1 MKESVCLY
9 CSHIASHISTF
20 QDLQTASS
28 FFCLFIIALFF
39 SSILK
44 LILAQNGD
52 VEGNTGLR
60 RLNEIVSHVATGN
73 GLISRKLLK
82 LSQIEAYNFIY
93 KYDICISEK
102 YSYLSISV
110 DDKGIQSVGYNLIR
124 ADH

>member
-1 MKESVCLY
+1 MKENVCLY

-28 FFCLFIIALFF
+28 SFCLFIIALFF